1 MTISSVA
8 RLAQRTYGSI
18 LHWLAPPQGV
28 SAVRSRMPDV
38 AEADFEIM
46 RRVEPYTM
54 IGADRL
60 LALIDAARYIHT
72 ARLPGA
78 VVECGVWR
86 GGASMAAMIT
96 LMELGCTDRDFYLYD
111 TFEGMSTPTVHD
123 RRIDGRHAMPEFHA
137 RRTGSDSA
145 DWCRAGL
152 EEVRAAV
159 LSTGYPE
166 KRIHFVKG
174 KVEDTIPGTMPNEIA
189 LLRLDTDWYESTR
202 HEMVHMFPRLAQHGV
217 LILDDYGHWQGAR
230 QAVDEYLEAHRVAL
244 LLTRTDYAGRMGIK
258 SEAAL

>member
-1 MTISSVA
+1 MNLSVTHLA
-8 RLAQRTYGSI
+8 RRTFRSLRKRLIPAKGLAAAQR
-18 LHWLAPPQGV
+18 
-28 SAVRSRMPDV
+28 RMPDV
-38 AEADFEIM
+38 ADADFEIM

-60 LALIDAARYIHT
+60 LALIEAARYIHK

-78 VVECGVWR
+78 LVECGVWR

-96 LMELGCTDRDFYLYD
+96 LLELGCTDRDFYLYD
-111 TFEGMSTPTVHD
+111 TFEGMSTPTIHD

-152 EEVRAAV
+152 DEVRAAV
-159 LSTGYPE
+159 LSTGYPAE
-166 KRIHFVKG
+166 RIHFVKG
-174 KVEDTIPGTMPNEIA
+174 KVEDTIPGTMPREIA

-230 QAVDEYLEAHRVAL
+230 QAVDEYLDAQRVAL
-244 LLTRTDYAGRMGIK
+244 LLTRTDYTGRMGIK
-258 SEAAL
+258 I